1 MNGVRPV
8 RIARTRRNDRAKGR
22 RRERQAAGGSRTSGY
37 FFVGGYVL
45 ALVLLGIV
53 PTVYAFD
60 LAFTTSYGGL
70 STGNFVA
77 AFDNPYVLPAFVH
90 VIVFL
95 GIWLSSMMIFV
106 VMLAL
111 MLHSLVRR
119 VSAVFRF
126 LFYLPG
132 ALAGAASVIVWL
144 LVLDPAASPFAFFL
158 HWLGYRELLNTIYPS
173 HLPFI
178 LPVMAFWT
186 GAGSWIVIMYG
197 ALNNI
202 PSELIEAAQIDGAN
216 AFQTAIRIKLP
227 LIRKWVVFML
237 VLCFA
242 AGTQLFVEP
251 QVLAEASG
259 QFGNYNWSPI
269 QVAYQQ
275 AFRYGNFNE
284 AAAISVTLLVLG
296 LLVAVLVVSR
306 GKLFE
311 IE

>member
-1 MNGVRPV
+1 MRLARARPS
-8 RIARTRRNDRAKGR
+8 DRAGGR
-22 RRERQAAGGSRTSGY
+22 LRERRPAVGGSRTSGY

-53 PTVYAFD
+53 PAVYVFD
-60 LAFTTSYGGL
+60 LAFTTSHGAA

-77 AFDNPYVLPAFVH
+77 AFHNGYVVPAFEH
-90 VIVFL
+90 ILEFL
-95 GIWLSSMMIFV
+95 GIWLGTMMFFV
-106 VMLAL
+106 VTLAL
-111 MLHSLVRR
+111 MLHTLARR
-119 VSAVFRF
+119 VSTVYRF
-126 LFYLPG
+126 LFYMPG

-144 LVLDPAASPFAFFL
+144 LVLDPTTSPFAFLL
-158 HWLGYRELLNTIYPS
+158 HWFGYHELLNTISAS

-178 LPVMAFWT
+178 LAIMAFWT

-202 PSELIEAAQIDGAN
+202 PSELIDAAEVDGAS

-227 LIRKWVVFML
+227 LIRRWVVYML
-237 VLCFA
+237 ILCFA

-259 QFGNYNWSPI
+259 PFGDYNWSPV

-284 AAAISVTLLVLG
+284 AAAISVILLVLG
-296 LLVAVLVVSR
+296 LFVAVLVVWR

-311 IE
+311 VDQ